1 MNAYQRALMLAP
13 VLIAA
18 SGCQGIARYTRD
30 FVGFDER
37 PVRTEPI
44 QDSNPL
50 IGAGEDARTKLYAG
64 VRSLIGG
71 SETAANVYT
80 LAEQYYHIGRL
91 AYRSQCE
98 GFMQTLASIDGQT
111 TLGQDLANN
120 FFDTATIAATVS
132 QSPAMWATG
141 LSATQNSFNG
151 VSESAERYLF
161 LTDSVGALRERVLLR
176 MQESEGDDPPPFEQY
191 RPGGDD
197 AAPLTATVA
206 LNLAR
211 QSIEAVQRYGA
222 PCTEGGIRQII
233 AEALGGDG
241 LRQQAAQARNQSF
254 ADAIRSIINTN
265 VPQGEAGFSVTDDGF
280 RLLYLWAQS
289 RGENAAQ
296 ETRNVREQI
305 EHELSYLEPLKQQ
318 EQARLS
324 YFVQQMA
331 RQRPAISED
340 IDELRAAVI
349 ARRAAREAQAPTEP
363 APEPKDE

>member
-13 VLIAA
+13 ALIAVT
-18 SGCQGIARYTRD
+18 GCQGIARYTRD

-44 QDSNPL
+44 QDNNPM
-50 IGAGEDARTKLYAG
+50 IEAGVSARTNLYAG
-64 VRSLIGG
+64 VRKLIAGE
-71 SETAANVYT
+71 ETAANVYA
-80 LAEQYYHIGRL
+80 LAEQYYHIGRM

-161 LTDSVGALRERVLLR
+161 LTDSVGALRERVLMS
-176 MQESEGDDPPPFEQY
+176 MQASEGADPPPFEQY
-191 RPGGDD
+191 RPGVEG
-197 AAPLTATVA
+197 AQPLTQTAA

-211 QSIEAVQRYGA
+211 QAIEAVQRYGA

-254 ADAIRSIINTN
+254 AEVIRSIINTN
-265 VPQGEAGFSVTDDGF
+265 VPQGEAGFSVTDEGYK
-280 RLLYLWAQS
+280 LLYLWALS
-289 RGENAAQ
+289 RGDNAAE
-296 ETRNVREQI
+296 ETRNVRDQI
-305 EHELSYLEPLKQQ
+305 EHELPYLGQLKEQ
-318 EQARLS
+318 EKARLS
-324 YFVQQMA
+324 YFVQQMST
-331 RQRPAISED
+331 QRPAIAAD
-340 IDELRAAVI
+340 LDALRAAVI
-349 ARRAAREAQAPTEP
+349 ARRAAREQQAPTEP
-363 APEPKDE
+363 TPDPKDG